1 VSGGIARDY
10 AGALSERAA
19 DRRAELLAAAVRV
32 FARDGFHGARVGDIA
47 EEAGVAHGLLYH
59 YFRSK
64 EEVLETI
71 FRSSWQELVRETDRI
86 EHSGLELAE
95 QLRRFASVFLGSWL
109 ANPDLVRVLIRE
121 IARSPE
127 VGKRIAEI
135 GGVFVALGRMIER
148 ARERGEVRADVD
160 PRLATFVFYGALE
173 EILTGWVLGQLPG
186 AEADVRQAVDT
197 VVDVVAAGLRPL
209 Q

>member
-1 VSGGIARDY
+1 
-10 AGALSERAA
+10 LSERGA
-19 DRRAELLAAAVRV
+19 DRRDELLQAAVRV

-71 FRSSWQELVRETDRI
+71 FRSSWQELVRETERI
-86 EHSGLELAE
+86 ERSDLALPD
-95 QLRRFASVFLGSWL
+95 QLRRFASIFLGSWL
-109 ANPDLVRVLIRE
+109 ADPDLVRVLIRE

-135 GGVFVALGRMIER
+135 GSVFAALTRIIEQAR
-148 ARERGEVRADVD
+148 ARGDVRAEVE
-160 PRLATFVFYGALE
+160 PQLAAFIFYGALE
-173 EILTGWVLGQLPG
+173 EILTGWVLAQLPSG
-186 AEADVRQAVDT
+186 EADVRRAVDT